1 MEESKPIGGKILTKP
16 FMVLMVFAL
25 VAAYYLAKRFIY
37 GIGAV
42 TNMNDGYAWG
52 IWIAYDVV
60 VGTALGCGGYAMAIL
75 VYVLNKGEYH
85 PLIRP
90 AVLTSLF
97 GYTMAA
103 VSVFVDIGRY
113 WQMYNVFLPQYIN
126 VNSVLLEVALCIALY
141 TGVLWIEM
149 APAYLEQ
156 TKADNLRKTLNKF
169 IFVFIALGILLPTM
183 HQSSLG
189 SVLLIAGSKLSP
201 LWHTGFLP
209 LLFII
214 SVVTMGYSTVVLESV
229 ISSVGLK
236 RPFETPIL
244 RKIAGIIPWLIAV
257 YLAIRFG
264 DLLVRGQLGLAFKG
278 DLKGNM
284 FLLENILY
292 IIPMLMLFAPSGRA
306 KPQSLFISSALM
318 LLAGA
323 IYRFNA
329 YLVGFN
335 PGTEWL
341 YFPSF
346 GEIMITLGI
355 ISIEIMGY
363 LIIVKKVPVL
373 PDLRHA

>member
-16 FMVLMVFAL
+16 FMVLMVFGL

-75 VYVLNKGEYH
+75 VYVLNKWEYH

-103 VSVFVDIGRY
+103 VSVFIDIGRY

-156 TKADNLRKTLNKF
+156 TKADNLRKKLNKV

-189 SVLLIAGSKLSP
+189 SVLLIAGNKLSP

-214 SVVTMGYSTVVLESV
+214 SVITMGYSTVVLESV

-244 RKIAGIIPWLIAV
+244 KKIAGIIPWLIAV

-292 IIPMLMLFAPSGRA
+292 IVPMLMLFVPSNRS
-306 KPQSLFISSALM
+306 KPQSLFVSSALM

-346 GEIMITLGI
+346 SEIMITLGI

-373 PDLRHA
+373 PDLKHA